1 MFTKDDLKTGVFVKL
16 RDNRIGMVIE
26 DNIIINK
33 GGLLR
38 VTAYNKSLCCVF
50 PSKDSKFDIIEVRDR
65 GKYGYDFNMFD
76 FMDLKYQEKHFTKSD
91 IKDGDIVITK
101 YSNSL
106 ITYTAEYKYC
116 KVGTVLVSLDKNHE
130 SAPINNFTEDLVHK
144 RYGEVIMKVYRCN
157 TADDYNILSHCNIV
171 YEREE

>member
-1 MFTKDDLKTGVFVKL
+1 MFTKEDLKTGMFVKL

-33 GGLLR
+33 GGFLR
-38 VTAYNKSLCCVF
+38 VAAYNKSLCCVF
-50 PSKDSKFDIIEVRDR
+50 PSKNLEFDIIEVRDR

-91 IKDGDIVITK
+91 IEDGDIVITK
-101 YSNSL
+101 YSNCY
-106 ITYTAEYKYC
+106 ITYTTEYKYC
-116 KVGTVLVSLDKNHE
+116 KVGAVLVSLDENSESLSISDFTKDLKHKN
-130 SAPINNFTEDLVHK
+130 L
-144 RYGEVIMKVYRCN
+144 REVIVKVYRCN
-157 TADDYNILSHCNIV
+157 TVDDYNTLSHCNIV